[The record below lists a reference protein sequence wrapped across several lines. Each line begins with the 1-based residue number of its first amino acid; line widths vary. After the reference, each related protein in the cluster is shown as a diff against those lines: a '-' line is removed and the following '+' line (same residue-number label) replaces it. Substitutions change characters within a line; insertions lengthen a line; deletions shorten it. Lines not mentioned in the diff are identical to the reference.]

1 MASSAP
7 TLGLWRRQSV
17 SLHYSLETILTTLD
31 EGHPKMMIVKIF
43 LFCVARLDKPVTE
56 SLVSK
61 MEDWDKLLESPSFP
75 LNSTRW

>member
-1 MASSAP
+1 M
-7 TLGLWRRQSV
+7 
-17 SLHYSLETILTTLD
+17 TLD

-43 LFCVARLDKPVTE
+43 LFCVARLDKPVAE